1 MEARIDE
8 AREESHE
15 AEEAQRAQEKNA
27 REEAAFLKDMSEAG
41 MNVAGAGD
49 SVKAEIKDILQK
61 LKLIEADI
69 KGIEVDEEI

>member
-1 MEARIDE
+1 
-8 AREESHE
+8 
-15 AEEAQRAQEKNA
+15 
-27 REEAAFLKDMSEAG
+27 MSEAG